1 MNRLALLALLPAVA
15 LAQAAAPAA
24 PGIGQHLLD
33 LVLSPAGLAMGV
45 GAIGSVLG
53 LIFGASEVRRRRVAL
68 GVYHAFHVVE
78 DAAAETEG
86 TDALDKAAAGLK
98 ALNEWMVAQ
107 GWRPLKP
114 GEEVVAKLG
123 FTALNGQTKVSE
135 KVAAAAVEAA
145 SPPAP

>member
-1 MNRLALLALLPAVA
+1 MNRFAFLALLPAVA

-78 DAAAETEG
+78 DASAETEG

-123 FTALNGQTKVSE
+123 FTALNGATKVSE

-145 SPPAP
+145 RPPAP

>member
-1 MNRLALLALLPAVA
+1 MKRYAILALLPAVA

-33 LVLSPAGLAMGV
+33 LVLSPAGLAMGI
-45 GAIGSVLG
+45 GAVGSVLG
-53 LIFGASEVRRRRVAL
+53 IIFGVNAVRRRRVAL

-78 DAAAETEG
+78 DLAAETEG
-86 TDALDKAAAGLK
+86 EDALDKATAGLK
-98 ALNEWMVAQ
+98 ALNEWMVAN

-123 FTALNGQTKVSE
+123 FTALNGQTKLAE
-135 KVAAAAVEAA
+135 KAAAAAVEAA